1 MDSDGDDTGGG
12 DSRAVFCGVG
22 GEADRGNPKLSCCGC
37 GDTTEC
43 SSPTTD
49 EDNIGRGGAGRGNP
63 KTEDATGGDP
73 KTDSWESTAG
83 RSDSHGAA
91 GREGAQ
97 HLQAAGNSI

>member
-1 MDSDGDDTGGG
+1 MDAEIQLNVPRREDD
-12 DSRAVFCGVG
+12 
-22 GEADRGNPKLSCCGC
+22 
-37 GDTTEC
+37 
-43 SSPTTD
+43 
-49 EDNIGRGGAGRGNP
+49 IGRGGAGRGNP